1 MVVYS
6 IDTIKKACIL
16 SSERSGSISQADYLV
31 VLKFYH
37 KTLLSGYFIGVN
49 TSASCEMFM

>member
-16 SSERSGSISQADYLV
+16 SSERSGWISQADYLV

-37 KTLLSGYFIGVN
+37 KTLLSDYFIGVN